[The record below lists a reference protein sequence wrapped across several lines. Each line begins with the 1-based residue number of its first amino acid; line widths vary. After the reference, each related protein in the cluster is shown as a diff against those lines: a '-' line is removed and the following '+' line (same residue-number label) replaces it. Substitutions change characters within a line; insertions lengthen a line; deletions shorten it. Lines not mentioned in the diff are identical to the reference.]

1 MVKLTDVLPD
11 LEGLTIGLTTVLSS
25 NGAARGSLS
34 VLHRERSPYST
45 TFPCEIVT
53 CRLEDG
59 SELQLF
65 CKYTGDIDYTGHG
78 HRGRVK
84 REIAVYRDVLQPLDL
99 SQPRFY
105 GGYTDSRTGQDWLVL
120 EHLEG
125 NLRVQKVEGAVLMA
139 ARWIARFHVVSQA
152 HLGNLPVT
160 LLKTYDDEYYQGW
173 VSRTCEF
180 AGSLH
185 QRFPWLATLCQRSSE
200 LLPALTASPSTV
212 IHGEFYPKNILFHR
226 GRVCPVDWESAAIAE
241 GLIDLAFLTEGWG
254 EDMSRK
260 LELEYQQ
267 ARWPNGPPAN
277 FARLIDIARLYVNFR
292 WLGDVA
298 SATHSE
304 RMISRFELLFSVGER
319 LGAL

>member
-1 MVKLTDVLPD
+1 LVKLTDVLPD

>member
-1 MVKLTDVLPD
+1 LVKLTDVLPD

-25 NGAARGSLS
+25 HGAARGSLS